1 MDAGRGDNTLGGIGI
16 IRTSRGRY
24 LSGWWKVSEQ
34 VLGGIDT
41 KVRRHCITYNKE
53 NTSHFLHFSH

>member
-24 LSGWWKVSEQ
+24 LSGW
-34 VLGGIDT
+34 
-41 KVRRHCITYNKE
+41 KE
-53 NTSHFLHFSH
+53 ASGRVKSDNNYI